1 MHSCSDEGFRRE
13 QTGPMTSR
21 SAVRP
26 SVFPASPFN
35 VAPPPPPPVAPL
47 AIDDRLTHDRHGLG
61 RVIGF
66 ESDGMVLV
74 DFGAQVRRVAYPNA
88 KVTKL

>member
-1 MHSCSDEGFRRE
+1 
-13 QTGPMTSR
+13 MTTR
-21 SAVRP
+21 SAVRQ

-66 ESDGMVLV
+66 EGEDMVLV
-74 DFGAQVRRVAYPNA
+74 DFGSRVCRVAYPNA

>member
-1 MHSCSDEGFRRE
+1 
-13 QTGPMTSR
+13 MTSR

-74 DFGAQVRRVAYPNA
+74 DFGSQVRRVAYPNA